1 MSAKDIIIE
10 RAATDCHDFMIA
22 GSCEPTVQIA
32 GLNKIIT
39 RACEEAWESGY
50 QTAYGIVL
58 KQMNELQQLRDKH
71 EEAKG
76 AYKAEIKSHARTEK
90 MRKQAEADT
99 KRLQD
104 ELDKLRGI

>member
-1 MSAKDIIIE
+1 MSEQLKE
-10 RAATDCHDFMIA
+10 IA
-22 GSCEPTVQIA
+22 ELAVEKLALRREETIGSKLIV
-32 GLNKIIT
+32 T

-90 MRKQAEADT
+90 MRKQAIAEHQLEHD
-99 KRLQD
+99 R
-104 ELDKLRGI
+104 